1 MKRLT
6 KLNTKI
12 HKKTQVKIQDKFS
25 SLGTR
30 PKGGSLFGRLET
42 QRLLLRLGCAYT
54 FKDVTRDVTLLG
66 LKCAIIFLKLMG
78 VIKQVKTHDK

>member
-1 MKRLT
+1 V
-6 KLNTKI
+6 
-12 HKKTQVKIQDKFS
+12 KTQDESS

-30 PKGGSLFGRLET
+30 PKSGSLSRRLET

-66 LKCAIIFLKLMG
+66 LKCSIIFLKSMG